1 MVKQAV
7 FNIIQPH
14 LGGARVLDLFSGTGQ
29 LGIEALSRGAERCVF
44 VDSSPASLE
53 LTRKN
58 VSAARFDARAE
69 LVRADALSYLS
80 RAAGFDVIFIDP
92 PYDGRLAE
100 SGPPPRDNAF
110 LGPPS
115 RGSAFPNPSSRGSA
129 FPGAAAHSSRT
140 SAASDKSPDGYL
152 LDAALK
158 KINEFDIL
166 RERGIIVCESR
177 AGHNTPDAEPPYKRL
192 REYRY
197 GGVKITL
204 YSKETTV

>member
-14 LGGARVLDLFSGTGQ
+14 LDGARVLDLFSGTGQ
-29 LGIEALSRGAERCVF
+29 LGVEALSRGAERCVF

-100 SGPPPRDNAF
+100 SAPP
-110 LGPPS
+110 
-115 RGSAFPNPSSRGSA
+115 SRGSA
-129 FPGAAAHSSRT
+129 FPGAAAHSSHT

-152 LDAALK
+152 LDSALDR
-158 KINEFDIL
+158 IIEFDIL
-166 RERGIIVCESR
+166 RGRGIIVCESR
-177 AGHNTPDAEPPYKRL
+177 AGHNTPDAAPPYKKL